1 MPIACFVAAE
11 RMAVIIVATIVQFA
25 TKERDVCNR
34 EHAVKG
40 KEMIQE
46 GKEVYVPMAAL
57 AQ

>member
-1 MPIACFVAAE
+1 MV
-11 RMAVIIVATIVQFA
+11 VIIVAMIAQFA

-46 GKEVYVPMAAL
+46 VAVYVQMAAL

>member
-25 TKERDVCNR
+25 TKERDVCNWER
-34 EHAVKG
+34 AVKG

-57 AQ
+57 VQ

>member
-1 MPIACFVAAE
+1 MPIACFVAVE
-11 RMAVIIVATIVQFA
+11 RMTVIIVAMIAQFA

-40 KEMIQE
+40 EEMIQE

-57 AQ
+57 VQ

>member
-1 MPIACFVAAE
+1 
-11 RMAVIIVATIVQFA
+11 MAVIIVATIVQFA